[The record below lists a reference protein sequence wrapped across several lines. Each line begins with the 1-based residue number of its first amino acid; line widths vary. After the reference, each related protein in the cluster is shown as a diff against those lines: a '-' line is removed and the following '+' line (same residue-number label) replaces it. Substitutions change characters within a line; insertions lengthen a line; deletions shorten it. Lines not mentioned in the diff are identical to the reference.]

1 MKWEWSPTEHALLV
15 SKEAIE
21 DMESRS
27 SRKRSLG
34 KKQSNSLK
42 DSEPLKKRTLLNWA
56 DMRK

>member
-1 MKWEWSPTEHALLV
+1 MGMVTTEHALLV
-15 SKEAIE
+15 SKEATA
-21 DMESRS
+21 DMGNRS

-34 KKQSNSLK
+34 KNQSNSLK